1 MYYVYVAWKYF
12 FLHYMYLPADTTE
25 MFDFGVVFYAS
36 IVDVFYVFNYFCVF
50 GSVMLPYALY
60 KGKKRQIQQ
69 N

>member
-1 MYYVYVAWKYF
+1 
-12 FLHYMYLPADTTE
+12 MYLPADTTE